1 MKRCNPNPRRL
12 LPQLFFLSI
21 LGMLAVQLSFIL
33 DGKWR
38 LMQAQISEYRWFNI
52 TKLEPP
58 YSSRHIARIR
68 ERLEAV
74 KDVNHTA
81 SSGDRISVV
90 EDLLSDYPLSV
101 DVHRAAGELY
111 FELGNYVGSGHHFS
125 YAARLDPSD
134 ASLRRS
140 AMSTN
145 ERAGNYYASAP
156 WRRIA
161 WLHDR
166 TSFDAMRDYWITMQ
180 YSNRWDDWQ
189 EVTRE
194 MRAVLARGKKF
205 YFHPFH
211 MVTFPD
217 ITAVEVRKG
226 IEFWSS
232 GMTEKHPLP
241 QLKASPS
248 DRDRRIRVGFLSQ
261 DFYSHPVGAAFKD
274 LPQRFDKTQF
284 DIVCLNAGE
293 VKQGDSFQIALREN
307 CPTFIDFN
315 SSFSHKE
322 RAIFIRNLSIDVLFE
337 MGLWT
342 GTSVRI
348 MTYNPAPV
356 QIGFLGKTS

>member
-1 MKRCNPNPRRL
+1 
-12 LPQLFFLSI
+12 
-21 LGMLAVQLSFIL
+21 MLAVQLGFVL
-33 DGKWR
+33 DAKWR
-38 LMQAQISEYRWFNI
+38 SMQAHLSEYRWFNI
-52 TKLEPP
+52 TKLEAP
-58 YSSRHIARIR
+58 YSLRHMNTIR
-68 ERLEAV
+68 QKLETI

-81 SSGDRISVV
+81 SPNDRILIV
-90 EDLLSDYPLSV
+90 EELLSNYPLSV

-111 FELGNYVGSGHHFS
+111 FELGNFAGSGHHFS

-145 ERAGNYYASAP
+145 ERAGNYYAAAP

-166 TSFDAMRDYWITMQ
+166 KSFDAMRDYWINMQ
-180 YSNRWDDWQ
+180 YSNRWNDWH

-194 MRAVLARGKKF
+194 MRAVLDRGKKF

-217 ITAVEVRKG
+217 ITAIEVRKG

-241 QLKASPS
+241 QLKPSAS

-261 DFYSHPVGAAFKD
+261 DFYSHPVGAAFQD
-274 LPQRFDKTQF
+274 LPQRFDKDQF
-284 DIVCLNAGE
+284 EIICLNAGE
-293 VKQGDSFQIALREN
+293 VKPGDSFQVALRQN
-307 CPTFIDFN
+307 CPTFIDLN
-315 SSFSHKE
+315 ASFSHKD
-322 RAIFIRNLSIDVLFE
+322 RASYIRNLSVDVLFE

-342 GTSVRI
+342 GTCIRTI
-348 MTYNPAPV
+348 TYNPAPV
-356 QIGFLGKTS
+356 QIGFLGCLS